1 MNFEAINCYI
11 CLMLYNWQQ
20 KDWTNFSYEKA
31 TIKDLLA
38 EYLDKTA
45 FLKGKFSMLNESEK
59 TEVSISLMTNEALK
73 TSEIEGEFLLRSD
86 IRSSIRNNLG
96 FNSKKVPVY
105 DLRATGITQ
114 MMASVRSDFQKPLT
128 QEALFSW
135 HESMLSYREDMIVG
149 NWRTH
154 EAPMQIVS
162 GAMGRERVHF
172 TAPPSS
178 RVPEM
183 MDVFLNWFNQ
193 STDLESSLRAAIA
206 HLWFESI
213 HPFEDGNGRIG
224 RAISEKA
231 LSQGLAS
238 PAIFSLSQIIEA
250 DKKSYY
256 SALEVA
262 QQSNE
267 ITDWL
272 VYFIGVVNKAV
283 EAAKLEINF
292 TVQKGR
298 FYQSYQAQ
306 LNERQLKAINRM
318 FEAGVEGFEGGMNAR
333 KYVAITGSSR
343 ATATRDMQ
351 QLATIGAFLQIGG
364 GRSIRY
370 ELNLS

>member
-1 MNFEAINCYI
+1 MR
-11 CLMLYNWQQ
+11 YNWQQ
-20 KDWTNFSYEKA
+20 KDWTNFSYYKA
-31 TIKDLLA
+31 AIEDLLA

-59 TEVSISLMTNEALK
+59 LEVSISLMTKEALK
-73 TSEIEGEFLLRSD
+73 TSEIEGELLLRSD

-96 FNSKKVPVY
+96 LNPKKVPVY
-105 DLRATGITQ
+105 DLRAIGIAQ
-114 MMASVRSDFQKPLT
+114 MMASVRSNLQDSLSKEVL
-128 QEALFSW
+128 LSW
-135 HESMLSYREDMIVG
+135 HESMLSYREDIVVG
-149 NWRTH
+149 NWRIH
-154 EAPMQIVS
+154 EDPMQIVS

-172 TAPPSS
+172 IAPPSS
-178 RVPEM
+178 AVPKM
-183 MDVFLNWFNQ
+183 MDSFFVWFNQ
-193 STDLESSLRAAIA
+193 SIDLESPLRAAIA
-206 HLWFESI
+206 HLWFETI

-231 LSQGLAS
+231 LSQGLRS
-238 PAIFSLSQIIEA
+238 PALFSISQIIEA
-250 DKKSYY
+250 DKKAYY
-256 SALEVA
+256 SALETA

-272 VYFIGVVNKAV
+272 VYFIEVVNQAV
-283 EAAKLEINF
+283 EAAKLEISF

-298 FYQSYQAQ
+298 FYQSFQSN

-318 FEAGVEGFEGGMNAR
+318 FESGAEGFEGGMNAR
-333 KYVAITGSSR
+333 KYIGITGSSR

-351 QLATIGAFLQIGG
+351 QLAELGAFVQIGG